1 MHSAL
6 CIDEVLQ
13 LIFDF
18 CGDFSDPEPKW
29 TYGQLARCCKTW
41 TDPALDRLWR
51 RMGGLKPLLALL
63 PKSDECT
70 AEATPI
76 VEAYAKRV
84 RHTVYAE
91 GFVSIPSLKL
101 SEEHGLNVFPHLESV
116 SLVNAGCLA
125 PPAWIHSPL
134 LTRVAVNLSFSRK
147 PHSVLDR
154 SAAVARFL
162 PTLPHLHTLQLRGRM
177 SDTLNAT
184 LAVLTQLR
192 SLTVHTGDSLGCE
205 TLAAIMTFPALQ
217 TLEVHASHI
226 DADKLEDALSC
237 ASQGEAAYFPA
248 LEELSIRT
256 NASLLVAPLARIPVG
271 IVRKLSLDMDGEGK
285 VGPETRMKPVFELLA
300 HKAAGTLRDL
310 LIEDRTVHDEE
321 RDDDTLAGVPARGYA
336 IDVLSPLARVRQL
349 RSFTL
354 REPDLFDKDLET
366 MARWW
371 PALERLDLG
380 TPESCV
386 PEESEEPQPE
396 GEGVHGE
403 PEVAQVKS
411 QMTSEAYGIVA
422 RSFRFLESLTLS
434 APPPCEVAAPEER
447 AKFVTE
453 LRSLAV
459 GKVGDATGKVDAP
472 AVVDALL
479 SIFPGVKSLDCPD
492 AEVSARFEAVV
503 VGRR

>member
-1 MHSAL
+1 MRH
-6 CIDEVLQ
+6 I
-13 LIFDF
+13 
-18 CGDFSDPEPKW
+18 
-29 TYGQLARCCKTW
+29 
-41 TDPALDRLWR
+41 
-51 RMGGLKPLLALL
+51 
-63 PKSDECT
+63 
-70 AEATPI
+70 
-76 VEAYAKRV
+76 AYAD
-84 RHTVYAE
+84 
-91 GFVSIPSLKL
+91 GFVAIPSLKL
-101 SEEHGLNVFPHLESV
+101 SKEHGSNVFPHLESV

-134 LTRVAVNLSFSRK
+134 LTCVAVNLSFSRK

-177 SDTLNAT
+177 SDTLNAA
-184 LAVLTQLR
+184 LAALTQLR

-205 TLAAIMTFPALQ
+205 TFAAIVAFPALR
-217 TLEVHASHI
+217 TLEMHASHI
-226 DADKLEDALSC
+226 DADELEDAL
-237 ASQGEAAYFPA
+237 AQTMQEETAYFPV
-248 LEELSIRT
+248 LEELSVRT
-256 NASLLVAPLARIPVG
+256 NASLLATLLARIPVG
-271 IVRKLSLDMDGEGK
+271 ILRKLSLDMDGEGSGAQ

-300 HKAAGTLRDL
+300 QKAAGALRDL

-321 RDDDTLAGVPARGYA
+321 PDDTQGTGAPARGYA
-336 IDVLSPLARVRQL
+336 VDVLAPLARVRQL

-371 PALERLDLG
+371 PALEHLDLG
-380 TPESCV
+380 TPESGAL
-386 PEESEEPQPE
+386 EESEEPQLQHE
-396 GEGVHGE
+396 TDGAQAE
-403 PEVAQVKS
+403 PEVAYGKS

-453 LRSLAV
+453 LRSLTV
-459 GKVGDATGKVDAP
+459 GKAGDATGKVDAP

-479 SIFPGVKSLDCPD
+479 SIFPTVKSMDCPE

-503 VGRR
+503 AGRR